1 MHMLLYFVFVHV
13 TLLVPGYVI
22 ISKSNIAAKKPALV
36 LCMGYMTSAA
46 LFALFSL
53 ASYIFNI
60 PHIWLQVICWL
71 LMAGA
76 LYFFIKDKLYLEVW
90 KLRFPV
96 AALVAMSMFALLFI
110 QMPLSGSHKFV
121 PDPKPVAG
129 SNYDTLSVKVL
140 NVAQTNA
147 NDNYIP
153 YRQAQ
158 FITNRSDPAKDSF
171 IDEWGVHFFQR
182 TPLMGAVT
190 AQYFILLGDKTPIGY
205 TWGGDSLD
213 PGHTYMKFQIIAQT
227 LNCLFVIPAFF
238 LLARF
243 FSRRV
248 AQVTLLFIVPSHF
261 FLYNAFFT
269 WPKSL
274 VIFFVLTSWLLI
286 LEKRL
291 RFTLAAGVASGLAY
305 LTHDLGVLYIGTTC
319 TLLLLHKRWRDTAII
334 AAWSAVFAL
343 PWLLTAAVKYK
354 KPSTFIYYPFSTE
367 GIPQIAQKKQIMQQF
382 HQTSPFRL
390 LEIRLQTLFYQLSPY
405 QLMFSEGGQVV
416 GRRLWAF
423 SIFSVPGS
431 VGVGLV
437 VPAVVGLYKK
447 IREKDL
453 LILIFM
459 PLILCCI
466 IIGWPK
472 GLGALHFAEAS
483 VVLLMGLGC
492 WWLLRLKNKI
502 WVELCFGF
510 NVIQAI
516 LFMTYSYNFAISSWF
531 TQPKALMGTLGMAA
545 IIGGCYVVLRRVVQS
560 PDSATKRV
568 A

>member
-1 MHMLLYFVFVHV
+1 MLLYFIFVHL
-13 TLLVPGYVI
+13 TLLVPGYTI
-22 ISKSNIAAKKPALV
+22 ISKSKLAADKPALI
-36 LCMGYMTSAA
+36 LCLGYLTSVGLFALLA
-46 LFALFSL
+46 LASYMLDISHVWLQVAGWVIILAGAFFFVKDHMYRAVWKMRFPLACFVAMSLFALF
-53 ASYIFNI
+53 F
-60 PHIWLQVICWL
+60 
-71 LMAGA
+71 M
-76 LYFFIKDKLYLEVW
+76 
-90 KLRFPV
+90 
-96 AALVAMSMFALLFI
+96 
-110 QMPLSGSHKFV
+110 QMPLGGNTQKFI

-129 SNYDTLSVKVL
+129 SHYEVLSVKVL

-158 FITNRSDPAKDSF
+158 FIANRSDPAKDSF

-190 AQYFILLGDKTPIGY
+190 AQYFMLLGDKTPIGY

-213 PGHTYMKFQIIAQT
+213 LDHTYLKFQIIAQI
-227 LNCLFVIPAFF
+227 LNCLFVVPAFF

-243 FSRRV
+243 FTRRT
-248 AQVTLLFIVPSHF
+248 AQATLLFIVPSHF

-274 VIFFVLTSWLLI
+274 VIFFVLASWLLI
-286 LEKRL
+286 YEKRL
-291 RFTLAAGVASGLAY
+291 RYTMLAGIASGLAY
-305 LTHDLGVLYIGTTC
+305 LTHDLGILYIGTTGI
-319 TLLLLHKRWRDTAII
+319 LLLLHKRWRDTLIVAL
-334 AAWSAVFAL
+334 WSAVFAL

-367 GIPQIAQKKQIMQQF
+367 GIPQIAQKKEIMQQF
-382 HQTSPFRL
+382 HHTSPFRL
-390 LEIRLQTLFYQLSPY
+390 LGIRLETLFYQLSPY
-405 QLMFSEGGQVV
+405 QLIFSEGGQAL

-423 SIFSVPGS
+423 SIFSIPGS
-431 VGVGLV
+431 IGVGLA
-437 VPAVVGLYKK
+437 VPAVVGLYNK

-459 PLILCCI
+459 PLILCCL

-492 WWLLRLKNKI
+492 WYLLRLKNKV
-502 WVELCFGF
+502 WLHVCFGL
-510 NVIQAI
+510 NVLQTV
-516 LFMTYSYNFAISSWF
+516 LFMLYSYNFVVSSWF
-531 TQPKALMGTLGMAA
+531 TQPKALVGTLGMA
-545 IIGGCYVVLRRVVQS
+545 IIIAGC
-560 PDSATKRV
+560 AV
-568 A
+568 ALHRIARAVDPKAKPAA